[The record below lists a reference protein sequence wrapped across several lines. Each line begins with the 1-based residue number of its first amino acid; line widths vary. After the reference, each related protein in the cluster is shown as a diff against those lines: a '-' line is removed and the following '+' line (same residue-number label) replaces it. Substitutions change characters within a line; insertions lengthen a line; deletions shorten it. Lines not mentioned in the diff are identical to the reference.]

1 MEEEN
6 YEDFVWVADIED
18 DILKEKLLREG
29 FKKVPLR
36 SIMPYFGDND
46 IIAYRIDEKK
56 LPEKMKRI
64 MLERIAEK
72 NSITVEEAEQM
83 LNKNGWFIRANGAG
97 TKNIYK
103 YIG

>member
-1 MEEEN
+1 MMMEEN
-6 YEDFVWVADIED
+6 YDDYVLVESLEDE
-18 DILKEKLLREG
+18 ILKQKLLKEG

-36 SIMPYFGDND
+36 SIMPYFGDNG
-46 IIAYRIDEKK
+46 IAYRVDERK

-72 NSITVEEAEQM
+72 NNTTIEEAEEM
-83 LNKNGWFIRANGAG
+83 LNKNGWFIRANATG